1 MRSSQWG
8 RKMVIKLVEVAKMGA
23 DISTRSDYVLREIFV
38 NPEQVTMLRED
49 VAMKNLL
56 SEGRLPNEL
65 DSRME
70 FTRVFLNTG
79 MDIFVVGAP
88 HVVESKLKA
97 KQILRG

>member
-1 MRSSQWG
+1 
-8 RKMVIKLVEVAKMGA
+8 MVVKLVEVAKMCA
-23 DISTRSDYVLREIFV
+23 DISSRSDYILREVFV

-56 SEGRLPNEL
+56 SEGRLPSEL

-70 FTRVFLNTG
+70 FTRLFLNTG

-88 HVVESKLKA
+88 NVVESKLKP
-97 KQILRG
+97 KQVLRG